1 MSYSTVAKRYAL
13 ALFEIAQDHNQ
24 LEGIEEEL
32 RTVRAVF
39 LENTELTVLFEN
51 PKLTLDKK
59 KSLIQEAFLAASPYV
74 LNTLMLMTDRHRT
87 GEITEMVEAFIELTN
102 EARGIADATVY
113 SVRPLTEDEQ
123 TALSSSFAKKVGKQS
138 LRITNVTDENLL
150 GGIKV
155 QIGTR
160 IYDGSLQGKLT
171 RLERELIR

>member
-13 ALFEIAQDHNQ
+13 ALFEIAQEHNQ
-24 LEGIEEEL
+24 LEAIEEEL

-39 LENTELTVLFEN
+39 LENRELSALFEN
-51 PKLTLDKK
+51 PKLTLAKK
-59 KSLIQEAFLAASPYV
+59 KLIIQEAFQAASPFV
-74 LNTLMLMTDRHRT
+74 LNTLMIMTDRHRT
-87 GEITEMVEAFIELTN
+87 GEIAGLVEAYIELTN

-113 SVRPLTEDEQ
+113 SVRPLTEDEK

-138 LRITNVTDENLL
+138 LRITNVTDEHLL

>member
-1 MSYSTVAKRYAL
+1 MSYSTIAKRYAL
-13 ALFEIAQDHNQ
+13 ALFEIAQEHNQ
-24 LEGIEEEL
+24 LEAIEEEL
-32 RTVRAVF
+32 RAVKAVF
-39 LENTELTVLFEN
+39 LENKELSVLFEN

-59 KSLIQEAFLAASPYV
+59 KAIIQEAFSTASPYV
-74 LNTLMLMTDRHRT
+74 SNTLMLLTDRHRT
-87 GEITEMVEAFIELTN
+87 DQIVGLVDAFIEQAN
-102 EARGIADATVY
+102 EAHGVADATVY
-113 SVRPLTEDEQ
+113 SVRPLSEDEQ
-123 TALSSSFAKKVGKQS
+123 KALSSSFAKKVGKQS

>member
-13 ALFEIAQDHNQ
+13 ALFEIAQEHNQ

-59 KSLIQEAFLAASPYV
+59 KSLIQEAFSTASPYV

-87 GEITEMVEAFIELTN
+87 GEITGLVEAFIEL
-102 EARGIADATVY
+102 
-113 SVRPLTEDEQ
+113 Q
-123 TALSSSFAKKVGKQS
+123 TKHG
-138 LRITNVTDENLL
+138 E
-150 GGIKV
+150 
-155 QIGTR
+155 
-160 IYDGSLQGKLT
+160 LQMRQCTLYV
-171 RLERELIR
+171 L

>member
-13 ALFEIAQDHNQ
+13 ALFEIAKEHNQ
-24 LEGIEEEL
+24 LEAIEEEL

-39 LENTELTVLFEN
+39 LENRELSALFEN
-51 PKLTLDKK
+51 PKLTLAKK
-59 KSLIQEAFLAASPYV
+59 KSIIQEAFQTASPFV
-74 LNTLMLMTDRHRT
+74 LNTLMIMTDRHRT
-87 GEITEMVEAFIELTN
+87 GEITGLVEAYIELTN

-113 SVRPLTEDEQ
+113 SVRPLTEDEKS
-123 TALSSSFAKKVGKQS
+123 ALSSSFAKKVGKQS
-138 LRITNVTDENLL
+138 LRITNVTDEDLL